1 MAKQTHAI
9 AAVSLLLLL
18 GAGCGKQA
26 AQTTPE
32 KAVPVVAEEQ
42 AATPTS
48 DAFMSFIRGSLAGA
62 GMTSF
67 AESDEAGDVAKMST
81 KDAIVRATKFK
92 FSEGSGSVRLLV
104 IAVKDAGALASVK
117 AEVGAQYAG
126 LQKLSSSARIM
137 WLTGDATHIAVV
149 NFKAGDEAA
158 AEKIVS
164 ALGGEAVAAA
174 GGEAQ
179 EKASASVG
187 QFNVGDKV
195 VANWKAG
202 SKWWDAVVTA
212 VNGNKVSVTYTSDKT
227 TDVLDMS
234 AVAHLNQPNSDINP
248 GDKVVAKWSDGSY
261 YSATVVSFS
270 DTGVKVKWSDTGT
283 LMDLPYS
290 SVEMPG
296 R

>member
-1 MAKQTHAI
+1 MTKQVHVI

-26 AQTTPE
+26 VQTTPE
-32 KAVPVVAEEQ
+32 KAVPVAAEEQ
-42 AATPTS
+42 VATPTS
-48 DAFMSFIRGSLAGA
+48 DAFMSFVRGSLAGA
-62 GMTSF
+62 GITSYT
-67 AESDEAGDVAKMST
+67 ESDEAGDVAKMST

-104 IAVKDAGALASVK
+104 IAVKDAGAFASVK
-117 AEVGAQYAG
+117 AEVEAQYAG
-126 LQKLSSSARIM
+126 LQKLSSSARIN
-137 WLTGDATHIAVV
+137 WLAGDATHVAVV

-164 ALGGEAVAAA
+164 ALGGEVAAA
-174 GGEAQ
+174 NDGEAQ
-179 EKASASVG
+179 AEVSASVG
-187 QFNVGDKV
+187 QFNTGDKV

-212 VNGNKVSVTYTSDKT
+212 VNGNKISVMYTSDKT
-227 TDVLDMS
+227 TDVLDMN
-234 AVAHLNQPNSDINP
+234 AVAHLNQPNSEINP

-270 DTGVKVKWSDTGT
+270 DTGVKVKWSDTGA